1 MTRAPGVSV
10 LERVEAILRNPAV
23 YELAALVP
31 EPDRSRGGRRRQ
43 YPVFMWIVYEALL
56 SVYESARQV
65 EAELAHPVVWAFV
78 RRLVRE
84 QFAQDPSRW
93 LPERPMRRHHYL
105 YARTTYLARPD
116 ILAALGTRHRELAAA
131 QARTVGL
138 VDPEGP
144 GSWTHPDLTRMLH
157 ADGKVVTPLY
167 RAHPGDTRVDKQ
179 TGEILAKRY
188 EPDGALHFQGDG
200 ETAWGTKFVLVAAR
214 DENVHGR
221 IILDVAWVPK
231 HGAEAKSA
239 MDCFTRLAPLVS
251 GAQGVI
257 YDTALR
263 GVHHQTL
270 LRDLGLI
277 PLNRVTAA
285 KAGVKQ
291 ARRADGQRVEKS
303 TRLETRT
310 IALPDGSTRAIELYA
325 RGGVV
330 GIGELTER
338 GDLHF
343 GALTRVRTHR
353 NPDKSGRY
361 RWYNDYRLPDHLGAG
376 VVTLRLHGTPED
388 AARKLNRT
396 ENVRVIPP
404 TDPDF
409 ARLYPRRNDAES
421 INRNLD
427 DTLWLRRAHSVGHA
441 RQLLNLLGYALM
453 VNGLALHCHRRR
465 HPTALAA

>member
-1 MTRAPGVSV
+1 MTSTAGVSV

-23 YELAALVP
+23 YELAELVP
-31 EPDRSRGGRRRQ
+31 EPDRSRGGRQRQ

-56 SVYESARQV
+56 SVYGSARQV
-65 EAELAHPVVWAFV
+65 ETELAHPLVWDFV

-84 QFAQDPSRW
+84 CLPDDPSQW
-93 LPERPMRRHHYL
+93 LPKTSMRRHHYL
-105 YARTTYLARPD
+105 YGRTRYLARPD
-116 ILAALGTRHRELAAA
+116 ILAALTARHSDFAAG
-131 QARTVGL
+131 QARDVGL
-138 VDPEGP
+138 LDPDGP

-167 RAHPGDTRVDKQ
+167 KAQPGDTRVDTQ
-179 TGEILAKRY
+179 TGEVLAKRF
-188 EPDGALHFQGDG
+188 EPDAALHFQGDG
-200 ETAWGTKFVLVAAR
+200 ETAWGTKYVLVAAR
-214 DENVHGR
+214 NHNVHGR
-221 IILDVAWVPK
+221 IILDVAWVPD
-231 HGAEAKSA
+231 HGGEAKTA
-239 MDCFTRLAPLVS
+239 MDCFRRLAPLVP
-251 GAQGVI
+251 GAHGVI

-277 PLNRVTAA
+277 PVNRVTAA
-285 KAGVKQ
+285 KAGVKNP
-291 ARRADGQRVEKS
+291 RRKDGRRVEKS
-303 TRLETRT
+303 TRLETKT
-310 IALPDGSTRAIELYA
+310 ITHPDGTSRTVELYA
-325 RGGVV
+325 RGGAV

-338 GDLHF
+338 GDLHYTE
-343 GALTRVRTHR
+343 LTRVRTHR
-353 NPDKSGRY
+353 NVDQSGRY
-361 RWYNDYRLPDHLGAG
+361 RWYNDYRLPHHLGG
-376 VVTLRLHGTPED
+376 GIVTVRLHGTPDD

-427 DTLWLRRAHSVGHA
+427 DTLWLRRAHSAGHE

-453 VNGLALHCHRRR
+453 VNGLALHRHRRR